1 MVKIKRKVALEP
13 KEFLKYLLK
22 KEETTV
28 ELNGYTS
35 DGEIF
40 SFEPEVTINEFVS
53 YYPYDNTYT
62 VEIEEE
68 VTEETKLP
76 KCLEISFDRKSGRD
90 VAVVHENCSVKQLP
104 DRNPEH
110 SLDIRTIH
118 LVNDDG
124 TVELIWK
131 DGEMV
136 GDEQWLTEKKQLK
149 LKRHSK

>member
-28 ELNGYTS
+28 ELSGYTS

-40 SFEPEVTINEFVS
+40 SFEPEVTINEIVS

-76 KCLEISFDRKSGRD
+76 KCLEISS
-90 VAVVHENCSVKQLP
+90 SI
-104 DRNPEH
+104 
-110 SLDIRTIH
+110 S
-118 LVNDDG
+118 
-124 TVELIWK
+124 TV
-131 DGEMV
+131 
-136 GDEQWLTEKKQLK
+136 
-149 LKRHSK
+149 